1 MQRNTAN
8 TVEGCSYSL
17 LCVAIGRPSRYS
29 SAWAEDEADIV
40 RDVEESLSVYR
51 RIIIFG
57 EKGSTYSLKETRASR
72 AGSAQV
78 QVARRQRK
86 YMTRHASGKL
96 TPQIPLHP
104 CLASEVGGLNAERN
118 QRHHSSHINRKIKH
132 AGTQVCEICR
142 FSGIQLVRFD
152 GLLTHC

>member
-40 RDVEESLSVYR
+40 GDVEESLSVYR

-57 EKGSTYSLKETRASR
+57 GQNIARSSKRDAY
-72 AGSAQV
+72 
-78 QVARRQRK
+78 VAP
-86 YMTRHASGKL
+86 S
-96 TPQIPLHP
+96 
-104 CLASEVGGLNAERN
+104 
-118 QRHHSSHINRKIKH
+118 
-132 AGTQVCEICR
+132 VCAK
-142 FSGIQLVRFD
+142 
-152 GLLTHC
+152 

>member
-40 RDVEESLSVYR
+40 GDVEESLSVYR
-51 RIIIFG
+51 RIIIFV
-57 EKGSTYSLKETRASR
+57 EEGSTDLLKETRASR

-104 CLASEVGGLNAERN
+104 CLASEVECRAEPTTSLFAHQIARSN
-118 QRHHSSHINRKIKH
+118 MPALKFVRSVSSLVYNR
-132 AGTQVCEICR
+132 
-142 FSGIQLVRFD
+142 
-152 GLLTHC
+152 